1 MAIVREEKK
10 NFAQRLAD
18 ATQSAL
24 NTYQQTVSF
33 QDKLKSSQQQRDY
46 MASLQEQMK
55 ARAAQQQVQIKQQ
68 AHGTIFSTMKNIGG
82 MQNKERRKAA
92 IKRYA
97 PILQEAANSAGIP
110 FDPNDMEYVEYIAE
124 DVSKFH
130 AAMEN
135 WNNIANEN
143 PEAMSPLQFQ
153 RTAGQ
158 YLQDLPSG
166 MAKEYKTMIDQ
177 MTQRHQERLDTI
189 SNEAKAGELGLEAT
203 KMVGDKVTYENTAL
217 QERLAAKEKSSE
229 LSEKKEKQTMSLR
242 KEATSGQLGKLYEKY
257 KINAAG
263 KANLDAFHKD
273 PSGYSDYGSLMQ
285 SLKTLQNDSS
295 VVREAEMRLGQNAT
309 SLINK
314 VKNAIENAATGR
326 ALQPQQREEIS
337 KVMNIMF
344 EVNEDLYTNA
354 VRPIYRQAKK
364 NELPLEQI
372 FEDPSIFEGKEKEDP
387 KKPGDGKA
395 PQSAL
400 QKELKKAG
408 GKTMTIELPDG
419 RVAPGVPDTP
429 SARKQAKEMGATIV
443 TDRVETKNIQNEI
456 GIKGGF

>member
-46 MASLQEQMK
+46 MASLQEQLK
-55 ARAAQQQVQIKQQ
+55 TRAKQQQLQMKTQ
-68 AHGTIFSTMKNIGG
+68 AHGTIFSTMKNIGA
-82 MQNKERRKAA
+82 MQNKDRRKAA

-97 PILQEAANSAGIP
+97 PVLQEAANTAGIP
-110 FDPNDMEYVEYIAE
+110 FDPSDMEYVEYIAE

-130 AAMEN
+130 DAMKN
-135 WNNIANEN
+135 WNQIAEEN
-143 PEAMSPLQFQ
+143 PESMSPLQFQ
-153 RTAGQ
+153 RTVGQ
-158 YLQDLPSG
+158 YLQDLPGG
-166 MAKEYKTMIDQ
+166 MAKEYKAMIDQ
-177 MTQRHQERLDTI
+177 MTQRHQQKLDALGT
-189 SNEAKAGELGLEAT
+189 EAKAGKLGLEAT

-217 QERLAAKEKSSE
+217 QERLAATEKSSK
-229 LSEKKEKQTMSLR
+229 LSEKKEEQTMSLR

-263 KANLDAFHKD
+263 KANLDAFHAD

-314 VKNAIENAATGR
+314 VKNAIQNAATGKS
-326 ALQPQQREEIS
+326 LQPEQRKEIS
-337 KVMNIMF
+337 KVMDIMF
-344 EVNEDLYTNA
+344 EVNEDLYINA
-354 VRPIYRQAKK
+354 VKPIYKQAKK
-364 NELPLEQI
+364 NDLPLEQI
-372 FEDPSIFEGKEKEDP
+372 FEDPSIFEGKEKTKD
-387 KKPGDGKA
+387 
-395 PQSAL
+395 
-400 QKELKKAG
+400 LKNPEG
-408 GKTMTIELPDG
+408 GKTLKPLSKGEKVKMLDPEGREAWIKPDDVVKARQAGFTI
-419 RVAPGVPDTP
+419 PGESKKPKRG
-429 SARKQAKEMGATIV
+429 SR
-443 TDRVETKNIQNEI
+443 
-456 GIKGGF
+456 F